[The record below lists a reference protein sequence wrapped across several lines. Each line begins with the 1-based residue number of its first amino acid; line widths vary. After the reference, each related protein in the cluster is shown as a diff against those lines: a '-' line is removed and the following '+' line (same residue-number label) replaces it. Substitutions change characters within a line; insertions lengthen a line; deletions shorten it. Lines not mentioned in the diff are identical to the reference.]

1 MELHIDM
8 PWLLEIQAEILPK
21 ELAVADYSALR
32 AAVSRHQ
39 ESQPRLG
46 YVPDAAWRAAALLET
61 LALLRPLPARSAFF
75 AAMVVVRYMGDSG
88 EGIDAP
94 FGALP
99 DLVADVRAQRADV
112 YDAADRIRSWRI

>member
-1 MELHIDM
+1 MELHVDM

-32 AAVSRHQ
+32 AAVCRHQ

-61 LALLRPLPARSAFF
+61 LAPLRPLPARSAFF

-88 EGIDAP
+88 ESIDARY
-94 FGALP
+94 GALP

>member
-1 MELHIDM
+1 MELYVDT
-8 PWLLEIQAEILPK
+8 PWLLEIQAEVLPK
-21 ELAVADYSALR
+21 ELAVDDYSALR
-32 AAVSRHQ
+32 AAISRHQ

-61 LALLRPLPARSAFF
+61 LALLHPLPVRSAFF

-94 FGALP
+94 YGALS
-99 DLVADVRAQRADV
+99 DLVTDVRARRTDV
-112 YDAADRIRSWRI
+112 YDTADRIRSWRI

>member
-1 MELHIDM
+1 MELHVGM
-8 PWLLEIQAEILPK
+8 PWLLEIQTEILPK

-32 AAVSRHQ
+32 AAVCRYQ

-46 YVPDAAWRAAALLET
+46 YVPDAAWRAAGLLET

-88 EGIDAP
+88 EGVDAP
-94 FGALP
+94 YGALP

-112 YDAADRIRSWRI
+112 YDAADCIRSWRI